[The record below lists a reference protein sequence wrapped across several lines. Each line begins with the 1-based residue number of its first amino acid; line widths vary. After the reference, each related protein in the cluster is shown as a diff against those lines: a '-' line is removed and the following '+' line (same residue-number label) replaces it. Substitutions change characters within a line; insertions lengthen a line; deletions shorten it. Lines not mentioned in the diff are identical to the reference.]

1 MRSSRSRHPWDILRL
16 LLPTDA
22 NELYALIDANRAYL
36 APWMPWAPGQTLQ
49 HTLDFIH
56 ATRRQLTEN
65 NGFQVALTERDH
77 SGEGGGRGEG
87 EGWGGCGGRGKDG
100 SERIVG
106 VLGFHGV
113 DWTNRAT
120 SLGYWL
126 AEAAQGKGTMT
137 RAVAALV
144 DHALIGWQLNRV
156 EIRADVANR
165 RSRAIPERL
174 GFQQEGTL
182 RQAARIGDRYIDH
195 AVYSMLAADPPTLAA
210 DRPTLRCRPAR

>member
-1 MRSSRSRHPWDILRL
+1 MCSSRSRHPWNILRPL
-16 LLPTDA
+16 APTDA
-22 NELYALIDANRAYL
+22 HELYALINANRAYL

-49 HTLDFIH
+49 QTLDFIL
-56 ATRRQLTEN
+56 ATNRQLTEN
-65 NGFQVALTERDH
+65 NGFQVALIEPKRSGS
-77 SGEGGGRGEG
+77 SGEGSGG
-87 EGWGGCGGRGKDG
+87 
-100 SERIVG
+100 RIVG

-126 AEAAQGKGTMT
+126 AEAAQGQGTMT

-144 DHALIGWQLNRV
+144 DHALTGWQLNRV
-156 EIRADVANR
+156 EIRADVENL

-174 GFQQEGTL
+174 GFSQEGIL

-195 AVYSMLAADPPTLAA
+195 VVYSMLAADWPADKYGFPP
-210 DRPTLRCRPAR
+210 

>member
-1 MRSSRSRHPWDILRL
+1 
-16 LLPTDA
+16 
-22 NELYALIDANRAYL
+22 
-36 APWMPWAPGQTLQ
+36 MPWAPGQTHQ
-49 HTLDFIH
+49 QTLDFIH

-65 NGFQVALTERDH
+65 NGFQVALTEREY
-77 SGEGGGRGEG
+77 SGSEGEGEGLGGCVCGGGKGGGRGQG
-87 EGWGGCGGRGKDG
+87 ESWAGCASPGAG
-100 SERIVG
+100 ERIVG

-126 AEAAQGKGTMT
+126 AEAAQGRGTMT
-137 RAVAALV
+137 RAAAALV
-144 DHALIGWQLNRV
+144 DHALTGWQLNRV

-182 RQAARIGDRYIDH
+182 RQAARIGERYIDH
-195 AVYSMLAADPPTLAA
+195 VVYSMLAADWSRGGQTGSGPG
-210 DRPTLRCRPAR
+210 